1 MNKKCFSTL
10 GCHDRSLS
18 EVIDLAKK
26 YGIDAVEIRGLD
38 GILDNGEIPCFKDEN
53 IVETRKKFLENGI
66 TPLVLGTTCMFHD
79 REAYDKAM
87 IEGMTAIEIAAKV
100 GFKAIR
106 VFGDHITGDESECVS
121 LVAKG
126 IRQLCDYAEKYG
138 VTVYHEIHGEF
149 NTVSRL
155 DRILEVC
162 ADSPAFAFI
171 WDVCHTRKT
180 HPDWQS
186 FYHRF
191 KPYIKHVHLKDVTES
206 GHVIPGEGIMPL
218 KEIADYLTRDG
229 YDGYFSLE
237 WERKW
242 HPELPII
249 EEALDG
255 YFATV

>member
-1 MNKKCFSTL
+1 MIKKCFSTL
-10 GCHDRSLS
+10 GCHDRSLDEILS
-18 EVIDLAKK
+18 LCRR
-26 YGIDAVEIRGLD
+26 YGIDAVEIRGID
-38 GILDNGEIPCFKDEN
+38 GILDNGQIPCFFDEN
-53 IVETRKKFLENGI
+53 IEDTKAKFSSYGV

-79 REAYDKAM
+79 VEAYNKAM
-87 IEGMTAIEIAAKV
+87 VEGKTAIEIASKV

-106 VFGDHITGDESECVS
+106 VFGDHIVGDEAECVS

-126 IRQLCDYAEKYG
+126 IRELCDYAEGYG
-138 VTVYHEIHGEF
+138 VKVYHEVHGEF

-155 DRILEVC
+155 DRVAEVC

-186 FYHRF
+186 FYEHF
-191 KPYIKHVHLKDVTES
+191 KSHIEHVHFKDVTEA
-206 GHVIPGEGIMPL
+206 GHVIPGQGIIPIR
-218 KEIADYLTRDG
+218 EIAKHLEKDG
-229 YDGYFSLE
+229 YSGYFSLE

-242 HPELPII
+242 HPELPIV

-255 YFATV
+255 YFTLI